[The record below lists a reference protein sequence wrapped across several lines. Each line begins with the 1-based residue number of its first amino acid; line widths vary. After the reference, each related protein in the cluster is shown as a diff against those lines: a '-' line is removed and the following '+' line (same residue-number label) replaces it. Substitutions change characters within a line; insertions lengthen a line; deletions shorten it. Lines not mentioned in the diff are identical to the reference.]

1 MGASH
6 FVWIGNTPQEIKKK
20 VFIPFKNFEA
30 GVVINPVL
38 FFPHINQT

>member
-20 VFIPFKNFEA
+20 FLPLLKTLRLEW
-30 GVVINPVL
+30 
-38 FFPHINQT
+38 